1 MEEKRTKSYWEKIET
16 KYKYIW
22 ILDHTD
28 AQAYVFSLPPVLYIA
43 TSEEIE
49 TYIAKYLD
57 FSISNISWMVSNN
70 INSKMSK

>member
-1 MEEKRTKSYWEKIET
+1 MEELTKFRYV
-16 KYKYIW
+16 W

-28 AQAYVFSLPPVLYIA
+28 TQAYTFSLPPVLYIA

-70 INSKMSK
+70 INSKMSKL